1 MEKKWYVVHTYS
13 GYEQKVKEALEERIR
28 TSGMADQF
36 AEIIVPSEII
46 MERVKGQAKKSQRT
60 IFPGYIIVQMEM
72 TEDTWYLVR
81 NTPKVTGFV
90 GYGMKPTPLPDEEIK
105 DIVSAIQE
113 GKGKVKPKIRF
124 DKGDNVKV
132 IEGPFSNFTGSV
144 EEIKPEKGKVK
155 VLLNIFGRTT
165 PVELDFMQ
173 IEKNVKGACTMAK
186 KVVAMVKLQ
195 LSAGQ
200 ATPSPPVGPA
210 LGQHG
215 VNIMEFCKAFN
226 ERTKTQEGTIIPVLI
241 TIFSDRTF
249 TFITKTPPVSFL
261 LKKAVKLAKGANN
274 PRKETVGKV
283 TKSQVQEIAQLKMP
297 DLNAKDL
304 SGAMRIVEGSAR
316 SMGLEVVEG

>member
-1 MEKKWYVVHTYS
+1 
-13 GYEQKVKEALEERIR
+13 
-28 TSGMADQF
+28 
-36 AEIIVPSEII
+36 
-46 MERVKGQAKKSQRT
+46 
-60 IFPGYIIVQMEM
+60 
-72 TEDTWYLVR
+72 
-81 NTPKVTGFV
+81 
-90 GYGMKPTPLPDEEIK
+90 
-105 DIVSAIQE
+105 
-113 GKGKVKPKIRF
+113 
-124 DKGDNVKV
+124 
-132 IEGPFSNFTGSV
+132 
-144 EEIKPEKGKVK
+144 
-155 VLLNIFGRTT
+155 
-165 PVELDFMQ
+165 
-173 IEKNVKGACTMAK
+173 MAK
-186 KVVAMVKLQ
+186 KVAAMVKLQ

-226 ERTKTQEGTIIPVLI
+226 ERTKSQEGTIIPVVI

-249 TFITKTPPVSFL
+249 TFITKTPPVTFL

-304 SGAMRIVEGSAR
+304 AGAMKIIEGSAR

>member
-1 MEKKWYVVHTYS
+1 
-13 GYEQKVKEALEERIR
+13 
-28 TSGMADQF
+28 
-36 AEIIVPSEII
+36 
-46 MERVKGQAKKSQRT
+46 
-60 IFPGYIIVQMEM
+60 
-72 TEDTWYLVR
+72 
-81 NTPKVTGFV
+81 
-90 GYGMKPTPLPDEEIK
+90 
-105 DIVSAIQE
+105 
-113 GKGKVKPKIRF
+113 
-124 DKGDNVKV
+124 
-132 IEGPFSNFTGSV
+132 
-144 EEIKPEKGKVK
+144 
-155 VLLNIFGRTT
+155 
-165 PVELDFMQ
+165 
-173 IEKNVKGACTMAK
+173 MAK
-186 KVVAMVKLQ
+186 KIAAMVKLQ

-304 SGAMRIVEGSAR
+304 PGAMKIVEGSAR